1 MFPSSLHLP
10 LPTGLTLY
18 DPRDCPPELAVS
30 WLQIVVLA
38 IVQGLTEFL
47 PISSSGHL
55 VLVPS
60 VLGWSDQGLA
70 FDVAVHFGSLIA
82 VCAYFRTDV
91 AELLRGACQLVGFRN
106 ETRESQL
113 ALVLGIGTIPAAM
126 AGLLLAEWVES
137 SLRDPAVIVVTLS
150 GYGIVMLLAD
160 RFGRRDR
167 DIAGIKFSDAIWIGC
182 AQALALIPGTS
193 RSGITISA
201 ARALGFKRQD
211 AARFSF
217 LLSVPVILLASLYK
231 GFEMLMGSTPV
242 PWAELAVAALISA
255 IVAYISIGFFMR
267 IVSRIGLLPFA
278 VYRLLLAGVI
288 LYVLV

>member
-1 MFPSSLHLP
+1 M
-10 LPTGLTLY
+10 
-18 DPRDCPPELAVS
+18 S

-55 VLVPS
+55 VLVPA
-60 VLGWSDQGLA
+60 VFGWSDQGLA

-82 VCAYFRTDV
+82 VCLFFRSDV
-91 AELLRGACQLVGFRN
+91 VALLRGGCQLLGRKN
-106 ETRESQL
+106 KTPESQL
-113 ALVLGIGTIPAAM
+113 ALVLGIGTIPAAIAGLTM
-126 AGLLLAEWVES
+126 AGWVEA

-150 GYGIVMLLAD
+150 GYGIIMVLAD
-160 RFGRRDR
+160 RFGRRER
-167 DIAGIKFSDAIWIGC
+167 NISGVRLSDAIWIGC

-201 ARALGFKRQD
+201 ARALGFHRQD

-217 LLSVPVILLASLYK
+217 LLSIPVILLASLYK
-231 GFEMLMGSTPV
+231 GFEMLTGPVPV
-242 PWAELAVAALISA
+242 PWGELGFAALISSM
-255 IVAYISIGFFMR
+255 VAYLSIGFFMR
-267 IVSRIGLLPFA
+267 VVSHIGLLPFA
-278 VYRLLLAGVI
+278 VYRLALAAVI